1 MKTQKQLE
9 EQLKNSDLHSTTDPC
24 EDCQTQ
30 DLRSSCNPTT
40 PTPTT
45 TTTPTPTIYCS
56 AQIEGPLG
64 SNLISVIDGVSDEET
79 CDKLCQDEQMCM
91 VYTYHPANNPTLSE
105 TCYLL
110 TALGEPIRECE
121 GDTCVSGLP
130 NCEGSICAFLE
141 GGIMNPQ
148 LQGVLVTGEDK
159 DIELL
164 TLGTCPSPVAI
175 AIGGGGD
182 TDDYGGGGGS
192 GYVEYTTNFPPKA
205 YVKMAVHIGS
215 ESEESYIRDSVVDNI
230 IVEARSGLNNDYYNG
245 GSGE

>member
-1 MKTQKQLE
+1 M
-9 EQLKNSDLHSTTDPC
+9 
-24 EDCQTQ
+24 
-30 DLRSSCNPTT
+30 
-40 PTPTT
+40 
-45 TTTPTPTIYCS
+45 
-56 AQIEGPLG
+56 G

-148 LQGVLVTGEDK
+148 LQGVVVTGEDK

-164 TLGTCPSPVAI
+164 TLGACPSPVAI

-182 TDDYGGGGGS
+182 GGYGGGGS
-192 GYVEYTTNFPPKA
+192 GYVEYTTNFPQKA
-205 YVKMAVHIGS
+205 YVKMTAHPGS
-215 ESEESYIRDSVVDNI
+215 ESKNSYVRDLVDDI
-230 IVEARSGLNNDYYNG
+230 DIVKGRKGLDNDGYNG
-245 GSGE
+245 GAGE